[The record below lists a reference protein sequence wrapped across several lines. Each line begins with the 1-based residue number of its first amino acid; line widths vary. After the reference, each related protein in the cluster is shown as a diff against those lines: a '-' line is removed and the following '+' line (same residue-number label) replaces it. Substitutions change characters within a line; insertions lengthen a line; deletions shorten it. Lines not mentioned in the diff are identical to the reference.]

1 MMVITLNRKKTLIRA
16 KISEKSKNYLNPT
29 TLFIIILN
37 NQKIKMTD
45 LRGRGSM
52 TEKVWLKNY
61 PAEIPHEIDIPKIP
75 LHQFLTDAYKAN
87 PERVA
92 IHFMGKELTYKE
104 LYESALKF
112 ANYLQNLGIEKGD
125 RIAVMLPNCPQSV
138 IAYYGILYA
147 GGVVVQTNPLYTERE
162 LQYQMADSGAKI
174 ILSLDILYPRITK
187 ILKETQIENV
197 IITGIKDYLPFPK
210 NLVYPFIQKKQY
222 GFSIKVE
229 HSGMNHLFV
238 EIMRSAP
245 LKEITVPFDFEEDL
259 ALLQYTG
266 GTTGFPKGVML
277 THKNLIANAMMCN
290 AWLYK
295 CEDGQEVILGILPF
309 FHVYGMTTVL
319 ILSVM
324 TKNKMVLMP
333 KFDVEDTLK
342 TIDKQKPTLFPGAPT
357 IYIGLLN
364 HPDIGKYNL
373 SSIKACLS
381 GSAPLP
387 VEVQE
392 RFETITGGKLVEGY
406 GLTETS
412 PVTHA
417 NFIWGERVS
426 GSVGI
431 PWPNT
436 DAVILRSGEVA
447 ILPPGEMGEIAVK
460 GPQVMKG
467 YWNRPED
474 TAMSFADG
482 WFLTGDLGYMDENGY
497 FYIVDRKKDMI
508 IAGGYNIYPREVEEV
523 LYEHEAI
530 QECVVAGIPDPY
542 RGETVKA
549 YIVLKEGH
557 SVTEKELNDYCRQ
570 NLAAYKVPRA
580 YDFREELPK
589 TAVGKILRRT
599 LIEEEK
605 AKLAAQKEAK

>member
-16 KISEKSKNYLNPT
+16 KNRKLSKNYLNPIT
-29 TLFIIILN
+29 FFIIILN

-75 LHQFLTDAYKAN
+75 VHQFLTDAYKAN
-87 PERVA
+87 PTKIA

-112 ANYLQNLGIEKGD
+112 ANYLQSLGVEKGD
-125 RIAVMLPNCPQSV
+125 RIAVMLPNCPQAV
-138 IAYYGILYA
+138 IAYYGIMYA
-147 GGVVVQTNPLYTERE
+147 GGIVVQTNPLYTERE

-174 ILSLDILYPRITK
+174 ILGLDILYPRITK

-222 GFSIKVE
+222 GFSVKVE

-277 THKNLIANAMMCN
+277 THKNLIANTMMCD

-295 CEDGQEVILGILPF
+295 CEDGQEIVLGILPF

-324 TKNKMVLMP
+324 KKSKMVLMP

-357 IYIGLLN
+357 MYIGLLN

-387 VEVQE
+387 LEVQE
-392 RFETITGGKLVEGY
+392 RFEAITGGKLVEGY

-417 NFIWGERVS
+417 NFIWDERVT

-436 DAVILRSGEVA
+436 DSVILRSGEA
-447 ILPPGEMGEIAVK
+447 TPLPPGEMGEIAIK

-474 TAMSFADG
+474 TAMTFADG

-497 FYIVDRKKDMI
+497 FFIVDRKKDMI
-508 IAGGYNIYPREVEEV
+508 IAGGYNIYPREVEEI
-523 LYEHEAI
+523 LYEHDAI

-557 SVTEKELNDYCRQ
+557 SATEKELNDYCRK

-580 YDFREELPK
+580 YEFRTELPK

-599 LIEEEK
+599 LVEEEK
-605 AKLAAQKEAK
+605 AKLAAEKEAK